1 MLLKDLTHEILREIG
16 ETTDKVS
23 EESVEQLIE
32 SIKSAKRVFVAGTG
46 RSLLVGKMFA
56 MRLMQMG
63 ITVYVV
69 GDEITPAIREGDLLI
84 AITGSGRTQFTIYS
98 IEASKKRNVKVACIT
113 AKADSPAAEMSDV
126 VVVLPTKT
134 KYDLSGGVV
143 PLGTMFE
150 LSAAVFLDAVATI
163 LKNELGVT
171 EEEMLE
177 RHNVLE

>member
-1 MLLKDLTHEILREIG
+1 MLLKDLSHEILGEIK
-16 ETTDKVS
+16 ETIDKVD
-23 EESVEQLIE
+23 ENDVKTLIDA
-32 SIKSAKRVFVAGTG
+32 IKKANRVFVAGTG

-63 ITVYVV
+63 LTVYVV
-69 GDEITPAIREGDLLI
+69 GDEITPAIREGDLLV

-113 AKADSPAAEMSDV
+113 AKSDSPAAKLSDIV
-126 VVVLPTKT
+126 VPLPTKT
-134 KYDLSGGVV
+134 KYDLSGGIV

-150 LSAAVFLDAVATI
+150 LSSAVFLDAEATL
-163 LKNELGVT
+163 LKKELGVT